1 MTSKRFDAVVFDAYG
16 TLFDVHGAMARY
28 AAQLGR
34 HWTSLATEWRSK
46 QLEYSWIGSL
56 TGHGTRRDFA
66 SSTADA
72 LDYVMARHGIAN
84 RGLRDE
90 LLRAYERLDA
100 YPEVPA
106 MLKALRERDLRL
118 AILSNGTP
126 AMLAAAC
133 AAAGIASL
141 IDAVISVEQAAV
153 FKPAPAVYALVQ
165 AELGIPPIRC
175 LFVSGNPWDSQ
186 AAEANGFPVLRV
198 NRQGDPDEY
207 GLRQRLLNV
216 STGHMRERVDSMRPN
231 RRTAHKSPPVR
242 LAGL

>member
-1 MTSKRFDAVVFDAYG
+1 MTSKRFDTVVFDAYG

-28 AAQLGR
+28 APQLGQN
-34 HWTSLATEWRSK
+34 WMSLAAEWRSK

-66 SSTADA
+66 SCTADA
-72 LDYVMARHGIAN
+72 LDYVLAHHGIGN
-84 RGLRDE
+84 HGLRDE

-100 YPEVPA
+100 YPEVPV
-106 MLKALRERDLRL
+106 MLAALRERGLRL

-133 AAAGIASL
+133 AAAGIGSL
-141 IDAVISVEQAAV
+141 IDAVISVEQAAI
-153 FKPAPAVYALVQ
+153 FKPASTVYALVQ
-165 AELGIPPIRC
+165 AELGIQPTRC

-186 AAEANGFPVLRV
+186 AARANGFSVLRV

-207 GLRQRLLNV
+207 GLRQHLVAELTDLASLPELL
-216 STGHMRERVDSMRPN
+216 G
-231 RRTAHKSPPVR
+231 
-242 LAGL
+242 